1 MAEIQARSQP
11 LFSSA
16 KLKMAIAALKAI
28 WVSSDDKTGESEVG
42 GNSRINALLT
52 RLLLCNNQYNLD
64 EK

>member
-28 WVSSDDKTGESEVG
+28 WVSSGDKTGESEVG
-42 GNSRINALLT
+42 ANSRINALLT
-52 RLLLCNNQYNLD
+52 RLLLCNNQ
-64 EK
+64 